1 MHAKTISSTNANLVR
16 NVDERITESALYYE
30 YTSAANPKL
39 PPVPVE
45 SYPSELHRTGPTRI
59 IPFDLSK
66 ALGAERQATGPT
78 VSASYLRIRE
88 GEGLATRSNASS
100 QLYYVIRGQGRSESE
115 LGTIEWRKGDV
126 FVMPMTGT
134 VLHAAT
140 ADSALYHVNDA
151 PLVSYLGAKPVVRRF
166 EPTLFQA
173 ERIAAELKEF
183 GAQEGASLRN
193 RNAVILGNKDLA
205 LIKSATHT
213 LWSAVVQMEPGQTQ
227 RPHRHNSIAVDIVID
242 AEPGAYTLLG
252 ERIDGDGNIIDPK
265 RVDWEPGAAFVTPP
279 GIWHGHWNESGKRAV
294 VMAVQEAGF
303 YEYMRT
309 LDITFT

>member
-1 MHAKTISSTNANLVR
+1 MNANTVSSTNVR
-16 NVDERITESALYYE
+16 PVRDVDPRLTKSSLYLE
-30 YTSAANPKL
+30 YTSAVNPKL

-66 ALGAERQATGPT
+66 ALGTEREATGPT
-78 VSASYLRIRE
+78 VSASYLRIRA
-88 GEGLATRSNASS
+88 GERLATCANASS
-100 QLYYVIRGQGRSESE
+100 QLYYVIRGEGRSESE

-126 FVMPMTGT
+126 FVLPMSGT
-134 VLHAAT
+134 VTHT
-140 ADSALYHVNDA
+140 ALADTALYHVNDA
-151 PLVSYLGAKPVVRRF
+151 PLVTYLGAKPVERKF
-166 EPTLFQA
+166 GPMLFPA
-173 ERIAAELKEF
+173 ERIAAELKKV
-183 GAQEGASLRN
+183 GAQQGASLRN
-193 RNAVILGNKDLA
+193 RNAVILGNKDIA

-227 RPHRHNSIAVDIVID
+227 RPHRHNAIAVDIVID

-252 ERIDGDGNIIDPK
+252 DEVDERGNIINPR

-309 LDITFT
+309 LNIVFT